1 MPSCAKMPHIRFR
14 VVIPK
19 SFDLLRKMNAQN
31 HRPSGDKSQQ
41 SQTRD
46 PMYCVKIHEEDLQ
59 KNLWSI
65 LLCICHYGVATISGL
80 LKIIRL
86 FCKRAL

>member
-19 SFDLLRKMNAQN
+19 SFDLLRKMDAQN
-31 HRPSGDKSQQ
+31 HRPSGNKSQQ

-46 PMYCVKIHEEDLQ
+46 PMYCVKIHEEDLE
-59 KNLWSI
+59 KKPCGACSCAYVTMGWLRSV
-65 LLCICHYGVATISGL
+65 GS
-80 LKIIRL
+80 LKL
-86 FCKRAL
+86 